1 MQNHV
6 YYCAAGCKQ
15 LKILFFALQ
24 ILWRVGKTM
33 GASSQMHKGEE
44 QLAELLDAS
53 EDAWAPW
60 SACGRVFVLALDSIF
75 LLMQS
80 LGNSSDGSC
89 CHVGEL
95 N

>member
-1 MQNHV
+1 
-6 YYCAAGCKQ
+6 
-15 LKILFFALQ
+15 
-24 ILWRVGKTM
+24 
-33 GASSQMHKGEE
+33 MHKGEE

-95 N
+95 NSSLFDLMPVGRHCKH